1 MVAPRLDARRPSRA
15 SQKSAVSGSPAMV
28 GGVLVGAPP
37 RGGAVRS
44 YLADGTLVQWLPPVD
59 AHPDVVRWAVD
70 AEIGSQPVPDALAA
84 RTGVCDPARFWPRWT
99 AIEATAKLLDVPVIV
114 WLAEHGLSARSA
126 AGHGIVLHTARHRDL
141 IITVGGRLAPG

>member
-1 MVAPRLDARRPSRA
+1 MAH
-15 SQKSAVSGSPAMV
+15 SPAM
-28 GGVLVGAPP
+28 GGGLLVGVPP

-44 YLADGTLVQWLPPVD
+44 YLADGALVQWLPPID

-70 AEIGSQPVPDALAA
+70 AEIGTQPVPVALAA
-84 RTGVCDPARFWPRWT
+84 RTGVRDPARFWPRWT
-99 AIEATAKLLDVPVIV
+99 AIEATVKLLDVPVIV
-114 WLAEHGLSARSA
+114 WLAEHGLSVRSA